1 MLTAEITALDVV
13 NKLVAGLNTRSVSAL
28 LATLNELE
36 SAGIIKID
44 FDLSTKASIFHK
56 CEGLLGYYSK
66 LHDDRPSLL
75 EELNLRANANDWE
88 VLQREGDYA
97 IRSINA
103 KGDRV
108 MRTAPTLAGIAGELN
123 DLEAEY
129 VVALMFNYF
138 NFYQKYYSEV

>member
-1 MLTAEITALDVV
+1 MLTAEISALDVV
-13 NKLVAGLNTRSVSAL
+13 NKLVAGLNTRSVSRL
-28 LATLNELE
+28 LATLNELA

-44 FDLSTKASIFHK
+44 FPLDNQARIFHH

-66 LHDDRPSLL
+66 LHDERPSLL
-75 EELNLRANANDWE
+75 DDLNLRANANDWE
-88 VLQREGDYA
+88 VVQRDSDFA

-103 KGDRV
+103 KDDRV